1 MINVGVFETRPCSW
15 GLIFVVS
22 SGLVSYLG
30 TWIMFVGIYFC
41 DLKMV
46 AKFAK

>member
-1 MINVGVFETRPCSW
+1 M
-15 GLIFVVS
+15 GLKFAVS
-22 SGLVSYLG
+22 SGQLVIYVQELCLRS
-30 TWIMFVGIYFC
+30 IYFC

>member
-1 MINVGVFETRPCSW
+1 MFT

-30 TWIMFVGIYFC
+30 TYPGKLCLLGIYFC
-41 DLKMV
+41 DLQMV

>member
-1 MINVGVFETRPCSW
+1 MTPVE
-15 GLIFVVS
+15 
-22 SGLVSYLG
+22 LG
-30 TWIMFVGIYFC
+30 RKLNISPDVCWCQREFPSIYTNYHSLRGIYFC